1 MCTVDNRYTGFLQ
14 NSICHRFCIFCD
26 NITVI
31 ADFKCNT
38 YRRIVILCSFCQCV
52 LSGCQISKYFC
63 CAISCPAFLFTIR
76 LFQSQ
81 LIAGHCLAVYICF
94 CKGQFHILIIG
105 ICDGL
110 RARNTNIHGNHVA
123 AGIACDKGLI
133 ADLSCAAIFHAVA
146 FCVQFKDVVSLAAVQ
161 SVKGNRLFALVA
173 GCNGNGFLLSGNFLI
188 VAVCV
193 LRKQSYL
200 NCMVNCRIAVL
211 GCNLRYCDLGRIV
224 GGVCDN
230 GACVGSI
237 LGQGERRNLTVLIT
251 AVIRN
256 VECRICFCSG
266 ILGVENNRHLERST
280 VFDTLVTVH
289 FENVVRSICVQTV
302 KGHIRTGSDFLSCAD
317 LCVIVSVLGEQS
329 HGEYGCALDI
339 ICDQHLADGDAVL
352 GLFKVSDCSSTACLY
367 CRRCC
372 RSGGVADTAVRSV
385 AAEVCICQNA
395 VGIGFQHVEI
405 HALGHTFKYH
415 VVRACLGKGPGLHRC
430 FLIANILACRIL
442 GEQGKIEGVAGDVF
456 ACQSFGQCDLTCI
469 FGVGYADSLIRCD
482 ISGDRIAGICRCVV
496 ANLIA
501 LGICFQQVNVVGVV
515 GLLLDRGQ
523 VYVLHGDGSRGLSC
537 RNGDGNHIAQPCGV
551 IFIGK
556 QCKIERC
563 VLGFCCC
570 QGLVDRHINGGVRCL
585 YPDADLCRLCYHDS
599 IAQNVRILIGVREAV
614 PCDVFLAGLCHIAG
628 NGCGNFD
635 NNFVANLD
643 GRILQLDTEV
653 DGIVRLD
660 VCPVHDIVLPQPV
673 LGVLIQDRGLVGGIA
688 TCCFINYICSAYHN
702 RINALEFHAKGGIS
716 GISGNQTQVSHIGQ
730 TVDNGHVFQIYRRV
744 VLDMEFIGHIFT
756 LHALH
761 IVVGGLAAVTGI
773 ISRIGVRVAGVSIM
787 SIIGIRNGLPRFGG
801 QTNDIVV
808 CIVPDL
814 RVALFAS
821 NRILCGERLFH
832 FCIASVGDNAFFF
845 LAVFYSG
852 GELYDDGIVRL
863 QFSFCN
869 ACSCHTG
876 NIPADRITVGSGF
889 DRCTIISGNHTI
901 FVHSKAAVCIQRHY
915 KIFCRVAGVVKFIAA
930 GKIICQRH
938 VSEIQ
943 PAQFF
948 PVQGSLASGIC
959 FALAVIEDCL
969 PDQGIAGSD
978 IAVFHL
984 LEICVLIVLSGIG
997 SHCQLGEAGGG
1008 SGFGEADVHLI
1019 LRRDHTITAVIF
1031 ALHHCHLGKGVCQCD
1046 FFRRAVCQFLC
1057 LVGGQL
1063 GLVSQLYAT
1072 APLICKFFCGNK
1084 CKGQRLSNSSCLN
1097 ATQSCIICS
1106 SLYTIWHI
1114 FHAVRQRIFYND
1126 RFPSIVII

>member
-1 MCTVDNRYTGFLQ
+1 MCG
-14 NSICHRFCIFCD
+14 
-26 NITVI
+26 
-31 ADFKCNT
+31 
-38 YRRIVILCSFCQCV
+38 
-52 LSGCQISKYFC
+52 
-63 CAISCPAFLFTIR
+63 
-76 LFQSQ
+76 
-81 LIAGHCLAVYICF
+81 
-94 CKGQFHILIIG
+94 IG
-105 ICDGL
+105 ISNDL
-110 RARNTNIHGNHVA
+110 FARNTRQQVYPIA
-123 AGIACDKGLI
+123 AGVGSEEGLTACRD
-133 ADLSCAAIFHAVA
+133 CALIFHAFAV
-146 FCVQFKDVVSLAAVQ
+146 CVQLKDVIDLAAVQ
-161 SVKGNRLFALVA
+161 SVKSDRLFALVA

-193 LRKQSYL
+193 HGEQS
-200 NCMVNCRIAVL
+200 NGRFMAVCRIAVL
-211 GCNLRYCDLGRIV
+211 GSDLRYLDLSRIL
-224 GGVCDN
+224 GGICDN
-230 GACVGSI
+230 GVCLRCV
-237 LGQGERRNLTVLIT
+237 LGQGKCRNLTVIIT

-266 ILGVENNRHLERST
+266 ILGIENNRHLERST

-289 FENVVRSICVQTV
+289 FKNVVRSICFQIVPFVLFIQFSTEF
-302 KGHIRTGSDFLSCAD
+302 HLRTCNNFLSITY
-317 LCVIVSVLGEQS
+317 LSIGVTVLGEQS

-367 CRRCC
+367 CRPYYRYE
-372 RSGGVADTAVRSV
+372 RVADTTVRSV
-385 AAEVCICQNA
+385 STRISCISRNA
-395 VGIGFQHVEI
+395 VGISFQHVEI
-405 HALGHTFKYH
+405 HALGHIFKCH
-415 VVRACLGKGPGLHRC
+415 VLRACLGKGQGLHRC
-430 FLIANILACRIL
+430 FLIANIIACRIL
-442 GEQGKIEGVAGDVF
+442 GEQGKIEGVAGDISTF
-456 ACQSFGQCDLTCI
+456 HACQSFGQCNLTCI
-469 FGVGYADSLIRCD
+469 FGVGHADSLVRCG
-482 ISGDRIAGICRCVV
+482 ISGDHIAGVCRCVV

-523 VYVLHGDGSRGLSC
+523 VYVLHGDRSRVLSC

-556 QCKIERC
+556 QCKVERC

-599 IAQNVRILIGVREAV
+599 IAQNVRILIGIRKAV

-635 NNFVANLD
+635 NHFVANLD
-643 GRILQLDTEV
+643 GRILQLDPEV
-653 DGIVRLD
+653 YGIVRLD

-702 RINALEFHAKGGIS
+702 RINALEFHAECGETLIA
-716 GISGNQTQVSHIGQ
+716 GNQTQVTHIGQ

-744 VLDMEFIGHIFT
+744 VLDVEFIGHIFA

-761 IVVGGLAAVTGI
+761 IVMGRLTAVTGI
-773 ISRIGVRVAGVSIM
+773 GSRIRMGCAGVIL
-787 SIIGIRNGLPRFGG
+787 IGVGNGLPRFSG

-814 RVALFAS
+814 RVALFAG
-821 NRILCGERLFH
+821 NRIFCGERLVNGGVTG
-832 FCIASVGDNAFFF
+832 VGDNAFFF

-852 GELYDDGIVRL
+852 SELYDDGIVRL

-876 NIPADRITVGSGF
+876 NIPADRITVSSGF
-889 DRCTIISGNHTI
+889 DCCTSSGNHTI
-901 FVHSKAAVCIQRHY
+901 FVHSKAAVCLQRHY
-915 KIFCRVAGVVKFIAA
+915 KTFCRVAGVVKFIAA

-969 PDQGIAGSD
+969 PDQGITGGD
-978 IAVFHL
+978 IAVFYL
-984 LEICVLIVLSGIG
+984 LDICVLIVLSGIG
-997 SHCQLGEAGGG
+997 SYCQFGEAGGG
-1008 SGFGEADVHLI
+1008 SGFGEADVHLAI
-1019 LRRDHTITAVIF
+1019 GQNHTVAAVIS
-1031 ALHHCHLGKGVCQCD
+1031 ALHHCHLGKSVGQCD
-1046 FFRRAVCQFLC
+1046 FFRCAVCQFLC
-1057 LVGGQL
+1057 LVGGQF
-1063 GLVSQLYAT
+1063 GFVSQTYVT
-1072 APLICKFFCGNK
+1072 VIQMFKFSSGNK
-1084 CKGQRLSNSSCLN
+1084 CKSQRLSVLLCVNVTERFKICNSP
-1097 ATQSCIICS
+1097 
-1106 SLYTIWHI
+1106 YTTWHI
-1114 FHAVRQRIFYND
+1114 FHAVRQGVFYND
-1126 RFPSIVII
+1126 LFPSIVII

>member
-1 MCTVDNRYTGFLQ
+1 MAVC
-14 NSICHRFCIFCD
+14 
-26 NITVI
+26 
-31 ADFKCNT
+31 
-38 YRRIVILCSFCQCV
+38 RIVVNGS
-52 LSGCQISKYFC
+52 
-63 CAISCPAFLFTIR
+63 
-76 LFQSQ
+76 
-81 LIAGHCLAVYICF
+81 
-94 CKGQFHILIIG
+94 
-105 ICDGL
+105 DL
-110 RARNTNIHGNHVA
+110 RY
-123 AGIACDKGLI
+123 L
-133 ADLSCAAIFHAVA
+133 DLS
-146 FCVQFKDVVSLAAVQ
+146 
-161 SVKGNRLFALVA
+161 
-173 GCNGNGFLLSGNFLI
+173 
-188 VAVCV
+188 
-193 LRKQSYL
+193 
-200 NCMVNCRIAVL
+200 RIL
-211 GCNLRYCDLGRIV
+211 

-230 GACVGSI
+230 GACVGGI
-237 LGQGERRNLTVLIT
+237 LGQGKCRNLTVIIT

-266 ILGVENNRHLERST
+266 ILGIENNRHLERST

-289 FENVVRSICVQTV
+289 FKNVVRDTFFQIVPFVLFIQFSTEF
-302 KGHIRTGSDFLSCAD
+302 HLRTGSDFLSCAD

-367 CRRCC
+367 CRPYYRYE
-372 RSGGVADTAVRSV
+372 RVADTTIRSV
-385 AAEVCICQNA
+385 STRISCISRNA

-405 HALGHTFKYH
+405 HALGHIFKCH
-415 VVRACLGKGPGLHRC
+415 VLRACLGKGQGLHRC
-430 FLIANILACRIL
+430 FLIANIIACRIL
-442 GEQGKIEGVAGDVF
+442 GEQGKVEGVAGDISAF
-456 ACQSFGQCDLTCI
+456 HACQSLGQCDLTCI
-469 FGVGYADSLIRCD
+469 FGIGHADSLVRCG
-482 ISGDRIAGICRCVV
+482 ISGDLIAGICRCVV

-523 VYVLHGDGSRGLSC
+523 VYVLHGDRSRVLLSC
-537 RNGDGNHIAQPCGV
+537 RNGDGNHITQPCGV

-556 QCKIERC
+556 QCKVECC
-563 VLGFCCC
+563 VLGFCFC
-570 QGLVDRHINGGVRCL
+570 QGFVDRHINGGVRCL

-614 PCDVFLAGLCHIAG
+614 PCDIFLAGLCHIAG

-635 NNFVANLD
+635 NNFIANLD
-643 GRILQLDTEV
+643 GRILQLDPEV
-653 DGIVRLD
+653 HGIRRGNT
-660 VCPVHDIVLPQPV
+660 CPVHDIVLPQPV

-688 TCCFINYICSAYHN
+688 TYCFINYICSAYHN
-702 RINALEFHAKGGIS
+702 RINALEFHAECGETLIA
-716 GISGNQTQVSHIGQ
+716 GNQTQVTHIGQ
-730 TVDNGHVFQIYRRV
+730 TVNNGHVFQSYRRV
-744 VLDMEFIGHIFT
+744 ILDVEFIGHIFA

-761 IVVGGLAAVTGI
+761 IVVRRLAAVTGI
-773 ISRIGVRVAGVSIM
+773 GCRIRVGCAIVSI
-787 SIIGIRNGLPRFGG
+787 ILIGNRFPGLCG
-801 QTNDIVV
+801 QANDIVV
-808 CIVPDL
+808 CIAPDL
-814 RVALFAS
+814 VVLLFAG
-821 NRILCGERLFH
+821 NRIFCGERLVNGGVTG
-832 FCIASVGDNAFFF
+832 VGDNAFFF

-852 GELYDDGIVRL
+852 SELYDDGIVRL

-889 DRCTIISGNHTI
+889 DCCTISANHTI
-901 FVHSKAAVCIQRHY
+901 FVHSKAAVCLQRHY
-915 KIFCRVAGVVKFIAA
+915 KTFCRVAGVVKFIAA

-938 VSEIQ
+938 ISEIQ

-978 IAVFHL
+978 IAVFYL

-997 SHCQLGEAGGG
+997 SYCQFGEAGGG
-1008 SGFGEADVHLI
+1008 SGFGEADVHLAI
-1019 LRRDHTITAVIF
+1019 GQNHTVAAVIF

-1084 CKGQRLSNSSCLN
+1084 CKGQRLSNLSCLN

>member
-1 MCTVDNRYTGFLQ
+1 MCG
-14 NSICHRFCIFCD
+14 
-26 NITVI
+26 
-31 ADFKCNT
+31 
-38 YRRIVILCSFCQCV
+38 
-52 LSGCQISKYFC
+52 
-63 CAISCPAFLFTIR
+63 
-76 LFQSQ
+76 
-81 LIAGHCLAVYICF
+81 
-94 CKGQFHILIIG
+94 IG
-105 ICDGL
+105 ISNNL
-110 RARNTNIHGNHVA
+110 FARNTRQQVYPTAVA
-123 AGIACDKGLI
+123 GVGSEECLAAACRSYCG
-133 ADLSCAAIFHAVA
+133 CAAIFHAVA
-146 FCVQFKDVVSLAAVQ
+146 VCVQFKDVIDLAAVQ
-161 SVKGNRLFALVA
+161 SVKGNRLFAVVA
-173 GCNGNGFLLSGNFLI
+173 SCNGNGFLLSGNFLI

-193 LRKQSYL
+193 HGEQS
-200 NCMVNCRIAVL
+200 NGRFMAVCRIAVL
-211 GCNLRYCDLGRIV
+211 SSDLRYLDLSRIL
-224 GGVCDN
+224 GGICDN
-230 GACVGSI
+230 GVCLRCV
-237 LGQGERRNLTVLIT
+237 LGQGKCRNLTVIIT

-256 VECRICFCSG
+256 IKCRICFCSG
-266 ILGVENNRHLERST
+266 ILGIENNRHLERST

-289 FENVVRSICVQTV
+289 FKDVVRSICFQTV
-302 KGHIRTGSDFLSCAD
+302 KGHIRTCSNILCCAD
-317 LCVIVSVLGEQS
+317 RCVIVPALGEQS
-329 HGEYGCALDI
+329 HGECGCALDI
-339 ICDQHLADGDAVL
+339 ICDQHLADGDAVVDLL
-352 GLFKVSDCSSTACLY
+352 GVGDRSSAACLY
-367 CRRCC
+367 CCRCC

-395 VGIGFQHVEI
+395 ICVGFQHVEV
-405 HALGHTFKYH
+405 HALRHIFKCYS
-415 VVRACLGKGPGLHRC
+415 VLACLGERQGLHWSV
-430 FLIANILACRIL
+430 FIADIIACRIL
-442 GEQGKIEGVAGDVF
+442 GEQGKVESITGDVF
-456 ACQSFGQCDLTCI
+456 ACQCLGQCDLTCI
-469 FGVGYADSLIRCD
+469 FGIGHVDRLVRCG
-482 ISGDRIAGICRCVV
+482 ISGDLIAGICRCVV
-496 ANLIA
+496 VNLIA
-501 LGICFQQVNVVGVV
+501 LGICFQQVDVVGVI

-523 VYVLHGDGSRGLSC
+523 VYVLHGDRSRGLSC
-537 RNGDGNHIAQPCGV
+537 RNGDGNHITQPCGV

-556 QCKIERC
+556 QCKVERC
-563 VLGFCCC
+563 VLGFRCC

-628 NGCGNFD
+628 NGCSNFD

-643 GRILQLDTEV
+643 GRILQLDPEV
-653 DGIVRLD
+653 YGIVRLD
-660 VCPVHDIVLPQPV
+660 VCPVHDIVLSQPV

-688 TCCFINYICSAYHN
+688 TYCFINYICSAYHN
-702 RINALEFHAKGGIS
+702 RINALEFHAECGETLIA
-716 GISGNQTQVSHIGQ
+716 GNQTQVTHIGQ

-744 VLDMEFIGHIFT
+744 VLDMEFIGHIFA

-773 ISRIGVRVAGVSIM
+773 GSRVRMGCASVILIGVG
-787 SIIGIRNGLPRFGG
+787 NGLPRFGG

-814 RVALFAS
+814 RVALFAG
-821 NRILCGERLFH
+821 NRILCGERLVNGGVTG
-832 FCIASVGDNAFFF
+832 VGDNAFFF

-889 DRCTIISGNHTI
+889 DCCTSSGNHTI
-901 FVHSKAAVCIQRHY
+901 FVHSKAAVCLQRHY
-915 KIFCRVAGVVKFIAA
+915 KTFCRVAGVVKFIAA

-959 FALAVIEDCL
+959 FTLAVIEDCL

-978 IAVFHL
+978 IAVFYL

-997 SHCQLGEAGGG
+997 SYCQFGEAGGG
-1008 SGFGEADVHLI
+1008 SGFGEANVHLAI
-1019 LRRDHTITAVIF
+1019 GQNHTVTAVIF

-1072 APLICKFFCGNK
+1072 APLIFKFFCGNK
-1084 CKGQRLSNSSCLN
+1084 CKGQRLSNLSCLN
-1097 ATQSCIICS
+1097 ATQSCMICS
-1106 SLYTIWHI
+1106 SLYTI
-1114 FHAVRQRIFYND
+1114 
-1126 RFPSIVII
+1126 

>member
-1 MCTVDNRYTGFLQ
+1 MCTVDNRYTGLLQ

-63 CAISCPAFLFTIR
+63 CAIGCPAFLIVIR

-81 LIAGHCLAVYICF
+81 LIACHCIAVYICF

-133 ADLSCAAIFHAVA
+133 ADFGCAAIFHAVA
-146 FCVQFKDVVSLAAVQ
+146 VCVQLKDVVSLAAVQ
-161 SVKGNRLFALVA
+161 SVKGDRLFAVVT
-173 GCNGNGFLLSGNFLI
+173 GCNGNWLYLCRACSILYRFIS
-188 VAVCV
+188 AVCV
-193 LRKQSYL
+193 QRKQSNL

-211 GCNLRYCDLGRIV
+211 GCDLRYCDLGRIV
-224 GGVCDN
+224 GRVCDN

-237 LGQGERRNLTVLIT
+237 LGQGECRNLTVLIT
-251 AVIRN
+251 AVIRS
-256 VECRICFCSG
+256 VECRICFRSG
-266 ILGVENNRHLERST
+266 ILGIENNRHLERST
-280 VFDTLVTVH
+280 VFDTLVTVQLKDI
-289 FENVVRSICVQTV
+289 VRGICFQIVEGDICTS
-302 KGHIRTGSDFLSCAD
+302 HYSFLFD
-317 LCVIVSVLGEQS
+317 QCVILSEQS
-329 HGEYGCALDI
+329 HRECRCAFDI
-339 ICDQHLADGDAVL
+339 ICVQHLADGDAVVDL
-352 GLFKVSDCSSTACLY
+352 LSVGDRSSAACLY

-395 VGIGFQHVEI
+395 VCIGFQHVEV
-405 HALGHTFKYH
+405 HTLGHIFKCYA
-415 VVRACLGKGPGLHRC
+415 VLACLGKGQGLHRC
-430 FLIANILACRIL
+430 FLIANIIACRIL
-442 GEQGKIEGVAGDVF
+442 GEQGKIEG
-456 ACQSFGQCDLTCI
+456 
-469 FGVGYADSLIRCD
+469 
-482 ISGDRIAGICRCVV
+482 ISGDVSAFHACQCLGQRDIARIFGIGHVNSLVRCGISSGDLIVGICRCVV

-523 VYVLHGDGSRGLSC
+523 VYVLHGDRSRGLSC

-556 QCKIERC
+556 QCKVECCI
-563 VLGFCCC
+563 LGFCFC

-599 IAQNVRILIGVREAV
+599 IAQNVGILIGVRKAV

-628 NGCGNFD
+628 NGCSNFD
-635 NNFVANLD
+635 NNFLANLD
-643 GRILQLDTEV
+643 GRIFQLDTEV
-653 DGIVRLD
+653 YGVRRR
-660 VCPVHDIVLPQPV
+660 VARRPVHDIVLPQPV
-673 LGVLIQDRGLVGGIA
+673 LGVLIQDGGLVGGIA
-688 TCCFINYICSAYHN
+688 TVLRIIDLYAAYCN
-702 RINALEFHAKGGIS
+702 RINALESHAKGGIS

-744 VLDMEFIGHIFT
+744 ILDVEFIGHIFA

-761 IVVGGLAAVTGI
+761 IVVGRLAAVTGI
-773 ISRIGVRVAGVSIM
+773 RSRVSMRCACVILIGVGNRFP
-787 SIIGIRNGLPRFGG
+787 GLCG
-801 QTNDIVV
+801 QANDIIV

-814 RVALFAS
+814 CVALFAG
-821 NRILCGERLFH
+821 NRIFCGERLCH

-876 NIPADRITVGSGF
+876 NIPADGITVGSGI
-889 DRCTIISGNHTI
+889 DCCTSSGNHTK
-901 FVHSKAAVCIQRHY
+901 FVHVKAAVCLQRHY
-915 KIFCRVAGVVKFIAA
+915 KIFCSVAGVVKFIAA

-948 PVQGSLASGIC
+948 PV
-959 FALAVIEDCL
+959 
-969 PDQGIAGSD
+969 
-978 IAVFHL
+978 
-984 LEICVLIVLSGIG
+984 
-997 SHCQLGEAGGG
+997 
-1008 SGFGEADVHLI
+1008 
-1019 LRRDHTITAVIF
+1019 
-1031 ALHHCHLGKGVCQCD
+1031 
-1046 FFRRAVCQFLC
+1046 
-1057 LVGGQL
+1057 
-1063 GLVSQLYAT
+1063 
-1072 APLICKFFCGNK
+1072 
-1084 CKGQRLSNSSCLN
+1084 
-1097 ATQSCIICS
+1097 
-1106 SLYTIWHI
+1106 
-1114 FHAVRQRIFYND
+1114 
-1126 RFPSIVII
+1126 

>member
-1 MCTVDNRYTGFLQ
+1 MCG
-14 NSICHRFCIFCD
+14 
-26 NITVI
+26 
-31 ADFKCNT
+31 
-38 YRRIVILCSFCQCV
+38 
-52 LSGCQISKYFC
+52 
-63 CAISCPAFLFTIR
+63 
-76 LFQSQ
+76 
-81 LIAGHCLAVYICF
+81 
-94 CKGQFHILIIG
+94 IG
-105 ICDGL
+105 ISNDL
-110 RARNTNIHGNHVA
+110 FARNTRQQVYPIAVA
-123 AGIACDKGLI
+123 GVGSEECLAAACRSYCG
-133 ADLSCAAIFHAVA
+133 CAAIFHAFA
-146 FCVQFKDVVSLAAVQ
+146 ACVQLKDVIDLAAVQ

-173 GCNGNGFLLSGNFLI
+173 GCNVDVLLFHLLI
-188 VAVCV
+188 AAICV
-193 LRKQSYL
+193 LRKQSNL

-211 GCNLRYCDLGRIV
+211 GSDLRYLDLSRIL
-224 GGVCDN
+224 GGICDN
-230 GACVGSI
+230 GVCLRCV
-237 LGQGERRNLTVLIT
+237 LGQGKCRNLIVVIA

-256 VECRICFCSG
+256 VECRVCFCSG
-266 ILGVENNRHLERST
+266 ILGIENNRHLERST

-289 FENVVRSICVQTV
+289 LKDVVRDTFFQIVPFVLFIQFSTEF
-302 KGHIRTGSDFLSCAD
+302 HLRTCNNFLSITY
-317 LCVIVSVLGEQS
+317 LSIGVTVLGEQS

-367 CRRCC
+367 CRPYYWYER
-372 RSGGVADTAVRSV
+372 VADTTIRSV
-385 AAEVCICQNA
+385 STRISCISRNA

-405 HALGHTFKYH
+405 HALGHTFKFH
-415 VVRACLGKGPGLHRC
+415 VLRACLGKGQGLHRC
-430 FLIANILACRIL
+430 FLIANIIACRIL
-442 GEQGKIEGVAGDVF
+442 GEQGKIEGVAGDISTF
-456 ACQSFGQCDLTCI
+456 HACQSFGQCDLTCI
-469 FGVGYADSLIRCD
+469 FGVGHADSLVRCG
-482 ISGDRIAGICRCVV
+482 ISGDLIAGICRCVV

-501 LGICFQQVNVVGVV
+501 LGICFQQVNVVGVI

-523 VYVLHGDGSRGLSC
+523 VYVLHGDRSRGLSC

-556 QCKIERC
+556 QCKVERC

-599 IAQNVRILIGVREAV
+599 IAQNVRILIGIRKAV

-635 NNFVANLD
+635 NNFLANLD
-643 GRILQLDTEV
+643 GRILQLDPEV
-653 DGIVRLD
+653 YGIVRLD

-688 TCCFINYICSAYHN
+688 VRCICSHICSAYCN
-702 RINALEFHAKGGIS
+702 RLNFLEFHAECGETLIA
-716 GISGNQTQVSHIGQ
+716 GNQTQVTHIGQ

-744 VLDMEFIGHIFT
+744 VLDVEFIGHIFA

-761 IVVGGLAAVTGI
+761 IVMGRLTAVTGI
-773 ISRIGVRVAGVSIM
+773 GSRIRVGCAGMILIGVG
-787 SIIGIRNGLPRFGG
+787 NGLPRFGG

-814 RVALFAS
+814 RVALFAG
-821 NRILCGERLFH
+821 NRVLCGERLVNGGVTG
-832 FCIASVGDNAFFF
+832 VGDNAFFF

-889 DRCTIISGNHTI
+889 DCCTSYGNHTI
-901 FVHSKAAVCIQRHY
+901 FVHSKAAVCLQRHY
-915 KIFCRVAGVVKFIAA
+915 KTFCRVAGVVKFIAA

-969 PDQGIAGSD
+969 PDQGIASGD
-978 IAVFHL
+978 IAVFYL
-984 LEICVLIVLSGIG
+984 LDICVLIVLSCKGG
-997 SHCQLGEAGGG
+997 YCQLGETRGGG
-1008 SGFGEADVHLI
+1008 GFGEADVHLI
-1019 LRRDHTITAVIF
+1019 LRRDHTVTAVIF

-1084 CKGQRLSNSSCLN
+1084 CKGQRLSNLSCLN
-1097 ATQSCIICS
+1097 ATQSCKICS

-1126 RFPSIVII
+1126 LFPSIVII